1 MAPEELAY
9 FHALYR
15 TSVHGR
21 KDLGKSLLN
30 PDDDEITID
39 KSYTSRVAEI
49 FAVILKSLGVRTDFV
64 DEENI
69 LQPFDDE
76 SIYSF
81 EIDGKS
87 YFGTQYQQYLLTRIN
102 NIKNIIL
109 SEHGVL
115 TEEELY
121 KMIDDEMKSS
131 KYVTGTVDYKE
142 ALKGLI

>member
-30 PDDDEITID
+30 PDDEEITID

-49 FAVILKSLGVRTDFV
+49 FSVILKSLGVRTDFV

-87 YFGTQYQQYLLTRIN
+87 YFGTQYQQYLLNRIH

-121 KMIDDEMKSS
+121 KMIDEEMKSS
-131 KYVTGTVDYKE
+131 KFVTGTPDYKE